1 MASYIWVHQLWV
13 YFCIL
18 LVIASA
24 QAPEALPSKPPKNP
38 ISPATSPT
46 ATPTNAL
53 PPKLPK
59 TALSPSSPVAP
70 PLPLGAGPNGV
81 PPLLLKGGR
90 SALAFAIL
98 MAIIY

>member
-59 TALSPSSPVAP
+59 TALSPSVAP
-70 PLPLGAGPNGV
+70 PLPLAPQNGGV

-90 SALAFAIL
+90 SGLAFAIL